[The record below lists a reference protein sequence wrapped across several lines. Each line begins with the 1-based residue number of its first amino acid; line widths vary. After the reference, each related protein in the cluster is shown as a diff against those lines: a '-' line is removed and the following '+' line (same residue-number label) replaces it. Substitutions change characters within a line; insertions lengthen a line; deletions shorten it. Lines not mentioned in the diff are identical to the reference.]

1 MQTNLCFLDL
11 LPVVIIFIY
20 LIRPTYLFTYLLVS
34 SFVCLY
40 LLKLILANSCSVKLI
55 GLITTEGRE
64 GQATLERER
73 ESGELVT
80 RM

>member
-11 LPVVIIFIY
+11 LVIISIY
-20 LIRPTYLFTYLLVS
+20 LIRPTYLLTYLLVS

-40 LLKLILANSCSVKLI
+40 LLKLIRANSCSVKLI

-73 ESGELVT
+73 ERESGELVT